1 MKFNVQTLFVFVFF
15 FVCFLFFNCG
25 SIVESC
31 IFSNFLFGDNCIGF
45 FRLSGF
51 LALEVEA
58 SPLQHHPP
66 PPPITPFY
74 LEVKSHRALWRVASP
89 IITGAPFIF

>member
-66 PPPITPFY
+66 HPPTPHY
-74 LEVKSHRALWRVASP
+74 TTLPGGKESSC
-89 IITGAPFIF
+89 IMEGG

>member
-66 PPPITPFY
+66 PPTPHY
-74 LEVKSHRALWRVASP
+74 TTLPGGKESSC
-89 IITGAPFIF
+89 IMEGG

>member
-66 PPPITPFY
+66 HYTTLPGGKESSCIM
-74 LEVKSHRALWRVASP
+74 E
-89 IITGAPFIF
+89 GG

>member
-1 MKFNVQTLFVFVFF
+1 MKFNVQTLFVFF

-58 SPLQHHPP
+58 SPLQHPP
-66 PPPITPFY
+66 PTPHFST
-74 LEVKSHRALWRVASP
+74 LPGGKESSC
-89 IITGAPFIF
+89 IMEGG

>member
-1 MKFNVQTLFVFVFF
+1 MSKLCLFLFFSLFVF
-15 FVCFLFFNCG
+15 CFFNCG

-66 PPPITPFY
+66 PPPITPLY

-89 IITGAPFIF
+89 TITGAPFIF